1 MKIKFVMFNIMLAV
15 LLTACSVAIPINIGP
30 RVTGSGKVITET
42 RTVSGFDGLVVN
54 GAGKIFIDR
63 TGTESLVVSAD
74 DNIMALLITEVRGGK
89 LVIEFR
95 GNALVNNVTD
105 LTFRMTVKNLN
116 SIEVNGAVQLEGKN
130 MDTERMLINVNG
142 AADITLVGKANQLDA
157 TLSGA
162 GKLNSE
168 NLECKQAKV
177 ANNGAGSAVVRVS
190 DSLDA
195 TISGVG
201 SIEYIGNPKVTQRIT
216 GIGTIRRR

>member
-89 LVIEFR
+89 LVIEFQ